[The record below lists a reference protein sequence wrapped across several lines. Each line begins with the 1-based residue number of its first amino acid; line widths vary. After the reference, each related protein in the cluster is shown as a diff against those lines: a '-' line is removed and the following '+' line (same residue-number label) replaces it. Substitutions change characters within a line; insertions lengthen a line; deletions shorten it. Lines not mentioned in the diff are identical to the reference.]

1 MATLTYLEAISLG
14 LKEEIKRDQNVFC
27 LGEDIGV
34 FGGAFK
40 VTKGFQEE
48 FGYWKCF
55 DTPLSDSA
63 IVGASIGAALMGMRP
78 VVEIQ
83 FADFITCAFTQIVNN
98 AAKIHYRWG
107 AKVPMTVRCPSGGGV
122 GGGPFH
128 SQNPEAWFLRVPG
141 LKVVCPSTPYDCK
154 GLIKAAIRDDNPVIF
169 FEHKYL
175 YRRIKGEVPADDYV
189 IPIGK
194 ADVKREGTD
203 VSVVTYGSTVHSS
216 LEAAERLAQEGV
228 SVEVVDLRSIHPY
241 DKEAVLAT
249 VKKTN
254 KVCVVHED
262 TLTGGVGAEVAAFIA
277 EHAFSSLDAPVRRVA
292 ALDTPI
298 PYVPA
303 LEEAVL
309 PSTEKIYQVLKEL
322 AAY

>member
-14 LKEEIKRDQNVFC
+14 LREEMKRDEKVFC
-27 LGEDIGV
+27 FGEDVGV

-48 FGYWKCF
+48 FGFWRCF

-63 IVGASIGAALMGMRP
+63 IIGAAIGAALMGMRP
-78 VVEIQ
+78 VAEIQ
-83 FADFITCAFTQIVNN
+83 FADFITCGFTQLVNN

-122 GGGPFH
+122 SGGPFH

-141 LKVVCPSTPYDCK
+141 LKVVCPSTPYDSK

-175 YRRIKGEVPADDYV
+175 YRRIKGEVPEEDYLV
-189 IPIGK
+189 PIGK
-194 ADVKREGTD
+194 ADLKREGTD
-203 VSVVTYGSTVHSS
+203 LSVVTYGSTVHGA
-216 LEAAERLAQEGV
+216 LEAAERLAREDI
-228 SVEVVDLRSIHPY
+228 SVEVLDLRTIHPY

-249 VKKTN
+249 VKKTG
-254 KVCVVHED
+254 KVCVIHED
-262 TLTGGVGAEVAAFIA
+262 AVTGGVGAEIAAFIA
-277 EHAFSSLDAPVRRVA
+277 EHAFASLDAPVKRVG

-298 PYVPA
+298 PYAPV
-303 LEEAVL
+303 LEAAVL
-309 PSTEKIYQVLKEL
+309 PNADKIYHALRDL
-322 AAY
+322 ALY

>member
-1 MATLTYLEAISLG
+1 MNMTYLEAISLG
-14 LKEEIKRDQNVFC
+14 LKEEMKRDENVFC
-27 LGEDIGV
+27 LGEDIGQ

-40 VTKGFQEE
+40 ITKGFQEE
-48 FGYWKCF
+48 FGHWRCF

-122 GGGPFH
+122 AGGPFH

-141 LKVVCPSTPYDCK
+141 LKVLCPSTPYDCK

-169 FEHKYL
+169 FEHKFL
-175 YRRIKGEVPADDYV
+175 YRRIKGEVPSEDYIV
-189 IPIGK
+189 PIGK
-194 ADVKREGTD
+194 ADVKREGED
-203 VSVVTYGSTVHSS
+203 LSVITYGSTVHSS

-228 SVEVVDLRSIHPY
+228 SVEVVDLRTIHPY

-249 VKKTN
+249 VKKTS
-254 KVCVVHED
+254 KVCVIHED
-262 TLTGGVGAEVAAFIA
+262 TLTGGVGAEIAAFIA
-277 EHAFSSLDAPVRRVA
+277 EHAFDKLDAPVKRVA
-292 ALDTPI
+292 ALDTPV
-298 PYVPA
+298 PYSA
-303 LEEAVL
+303 ILEEAML
-309 PSTEKIYQVLKEL
+309 PNTEKIYQALKEL
-322 AAY
+322 VSY